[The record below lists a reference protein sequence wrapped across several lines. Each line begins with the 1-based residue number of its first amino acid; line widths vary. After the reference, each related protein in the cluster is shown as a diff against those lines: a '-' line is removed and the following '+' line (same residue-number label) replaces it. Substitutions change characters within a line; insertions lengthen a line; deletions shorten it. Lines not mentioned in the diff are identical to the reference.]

1 MRVSEFADGI
11 RSALWF
17 LAGRIMSG
25 VVVGFIIACLIGS
38 PDTFLGVWAITGTL
52 FAMFGKY
59 WLK

>member
-17 LAGRIMSG
+17 LAGRIISG
-25 VVVGFIIACLIGS
+25 AAVGFIIACLIGS
-38 PDTFLGVWAITGTL
+38 PDTFLGVWAITGTM

>member
-11 RSALWF
+11 LSALWF

-25 VVVGFIIACLIGS
+25 VAVGFIIACLIGS
-38 PDTFLGVWAITGTL
+38 PDAFLGVWAITCTL